1 MIAADSA
8 ARVSAIHVV
17 EVFKAAT
24 PSDGGAVDSASEL
37 APVLAFASEA
47 LELQSQ
53 SSGEAV
59 GSVTRVRNEDAE
71 GLNRMA
77 ANTQTAEDVIRLVRE
92 AGVRMVD
99 VKFVD
104 VPGTWQHFS
113 IPARL
118 VDEELFRE
126 GVGFD
131 GSSIRGFQ
139 QINESDMLLLP
150 DPTTAFLDPFTSV
163 STLSLI
169 CDVAQP
175 GGSFAP
181 YSRDPRYV
189 ARKAEAYLKATG
201 IADTAYFGP
210 EAEFFVF
217 DSVAYSA
224 TQNHQL
230 ACVESSEAHWTSA
243 NPGLGHL
250 VRPKEGYFP
259 AAPTDTLQDL
269 RSQMVLNLEQTG
281 ILVEAQH
288 HEVSTGGQCEIDMC
302 YDSLLKMGDKLL
314 TYKYIV
320 KNTAR
325 VAGKTVTFMPK
336 PIYGDNGSG
345 MHVHQSLWLG
355 EQPLFADESGYAG
368 LSQMARHYIGG
379 LLTHAPA
386 LLALAAPT
394 TNSYRRLVPG
404 FEAPVN
410 LVFSQR
416 NRSAAVRIPMYSANP
431 KAKRIEFRPPDPTCN
446 PYLTFAAMLLAGLDG
461 IERGIE
467 PETHGFGP
475 LDTNIYELSAAEKA
489 EIASVPGSLDE
500 ALDALERDH
509 GFLLAG
515 DVFTRDLLEEHV
527 ALKRAQADEV
537 RLRPAPLEFAL
548 YYDA

>member
-1 MIAADSA
+1 
-8 ARVSAIHVV
+8 
-17 EVFKAAT
+17 
-24 PSDGGAVDSASEL
+24 
-37 APVLAFASEA
+37 
-47 LELQSQ
+47 
-53 SSGEAV
+53 
-59 GSVTRVRNEDAE
+59 
-71 GLNRMA
+71 MA
-77 ANTQTAEDVIRLVRE
+77 ANTRTPDDVIRLVRE

-118 VDEELFRE
+118 VDEGLFRE

-139 QINESDMLLLP
+139 QINESDMMLLP
-150 DPTTAFLDPFTSV
+150 DPTTAFVDPFTSV
-163 STLSLI
+163 PTLSLI
-169 CDVAQP
+169 CDVVEP

-181 YSRDPRYV
+181 YSRDPRYI
-189 ARKAEAYLKATG
+189 ARKAETYLKTTG
-201 IADTAYFGP
+201 IADTAYYGP
-210 EAEFFVF
+210 EAEFFIF

-230 ACVESSEAHWTSA
+230 AIVESSEAHWTSA

-269 RSQMVLNLEQTG
+269 RSQMVLNLEQAG
-281 ILVEAQH
+281 IEVEAQH
-288 HEVSTGGQCEIDMC
+288 HEVSTGGQAEIDMRF
-302 YDSLLKMGDKLL
+302 DSLLKMADKLM

-345 MHVHQSLWLG
+345 MHVHQSLWQG
-355 EQPLFADESGYAG
+355 EQPLFSDSSAYAG
-368 LSQMARHYIGG
+368 LSQIGRHYIGG
-379 LLTHAPA
+379 LLTHTPA

-416 NRSAAVRIPMYSANP
+416 NRSAAVRIPMYSASP

-467 PETHGFGP
+467 PEAHGFGP
-475 LDTNIYELSAAEKA
+475 LDANIYELSAAEMA
-489 EIASVPGSLDE
+489 EIRSVPGSLDE
-500 ALDALERDH
+500 ALDALEQDH

-515 DVFTRDLLEEHV
+515 DVFTRDLLEEYV